1 MKLKW
6 MQKLSFL
13 LETTC
18 SPPTAAFCDV
28 KDNAKEDSTECMPFK
43 PTELMV
49 IKCLDVTCP
58 QVVTID
64 TSNSH
69 MRRRTKENIT
79 SPHYTTHH
87 LYHKRGSV
95 DFTLPAEDKMET
107 FHQQGNSRASARYRC
122 TSMNSEDRG
131 ALLYEQLV
139 LCSNRKKK
147 LPYVLTCSCAKWKHL
162 PWTEPLRGMKN
173 GISTMTGNI
182 EPSATNVGK
191 TKTYSTQLRS
201 LQPIKRIQ
209 RISEKIAITILKESS
224 LFAV

>member
-1 MKLKW
+1 MKPKW

-28 KDNAKEDSTECMPFK
+28 KDNAKEDS
-43 PTELMV
+43 
-49 IKCLDVTCP
+49 
-58 QVVTID
+58 
-64 TSNSH
+64 
-69 MRRRTKENIT
+69 
-79 SPHYTTHH
+79 
-87 LYHKRGSV
+87 
-95 DFTLPAEDKMET
+95 
-107 FHQQGNSRASARYRC
+107 GNSRASARYRC

-182 EPSATNVGK
+182 EPSATRMKLQKCWKNSALTLSFIEHTERTYRLPTSIFSGSQTICPPESASNVGK